1 MTVSFTVSNTGTRD
15 GADVVPVYVHMPTPS
30 GSILRP
36 PQQLVGFA
44 RVDLK
49 AGTSQHVTVSFPTS
63 ELAVTPS
70 DIDAS
75 GPRQVQPGEYDVMV
89 GSATAVAFTIH

>member
-1 MTVSFTVSNTGTRD
+1 MTVGFTVSNTGGRD
-15 GADVVPVYVHMPTPS
+15 GADVVPVYVQTPTNT
-30 GSILRP
+30 GNILRP

-49 AGTSQHVTVSFPTS
+49 AGASQQVAVSFPTS
-63 ELAVTPS
+63 ALAVTPG

-75 GPRQVQPGEYDVMV
+75 GPRQVQPGEYDVV
-89 GSATAVAFTIH
+89 VESARPAAFRIH